1 MLAVYMISYDLHA
14 PTNNREK
21 VEDAIKSL
29 GTWCKYVSTTFLV
42 KTYSDSTTV
51 QDTATKHLDD
61 NDRMIICKVEK
72 PIMGWL
78 SEAQW
83 KWIRE
88 NL

>member
-1 MLAVYMISYDLHA
+1 MAVYMISYDLHS

-21 VEDAIKSL
+21 VENAIKSL
-29 GTWCKYVSTTFLV
+29 GSWCKYVTTTFLV
-42 KTYSDSTTV
+42 KTDFSSSDV
-51 QDTATKHLDD
+51 QDIATKHLDS
-61 NDRMIICKVEK
+61 NDAMIICKVEK

-78 SEAQW
+78 SQEQW

>member
-1 MLAVYMISYDLHA
+1 VAVYMISYDLHA

-29 GTWCKYVSTTFLV
+29 GNWCKYVSTTFLV
-42 KTYSDSTTV
+42 STTKDIDSV
-51 QDTATKHLDD
+51 QSTVTTSLDS

-72 PIMGWL
+72 PIKGWL
-78 SEAQW
+78 SEEQW
-83 KWIRE
+83 TWIEE